1 MDINKFSLQPHAGHR
16 HGNSYEQHGWS
27 KSRINMLMQMEI
39 SYVHN
44 MLLLLHTEGF

>member
-1 MDINKFSLQPHAGHR
+1 MDTNKFSQAHSGQR
-16 HGNSYEQHGWS
+16 RDNSYKQHGWS

-44 MLLLLHTEGF
+44 VLLLLHTEGF